1 MFLSQAIEETQ
12 ACSDDFSRSFDV
24 LTEHLPAEW
33 VQTSLSLFTHATIR
47 RRRLP
52 EDMVLWLVL
61 GMAMFRNEPISE
73 VARRLN
79 ICAEGLAT
87 EELLARSALSQAR
100 QRLGEEPMRW
110 LFKQCAQVWGSER
123 YPQDDWNDLQVF
135 AIDGALFR
143 TPDTPPLREHFGS
156 GNTNHEQQTPF
167 PMLRLVALMNIRSHV
182 IADTA
187 ITPYRKGEIR
197 IAEAFIEGIIAD
209 GEYAFFEFVVLG
221 QLETIAPRFGAI
233 LLGLEVKA
241 FPSLSL

>member
-1 MFLSQAIEETQ
+1 
-12 ACSDDFSRSFDV
+12 
-24 LTEHLPAEW
+24 
-33 VQTSLSLFTHATIR
+33 
-47 RRRLP
+47 
-52 EDMVLWLVL
+52 
-61 GMAMFRNEPISE
+61 MFRNEPISE

-182 IADTA
+182 IADAA

-209 GEYAFFEFVVLG
+209 GEYAFFEFAVLG

-233 LLGLEVKA
+233 LLDLEVKA